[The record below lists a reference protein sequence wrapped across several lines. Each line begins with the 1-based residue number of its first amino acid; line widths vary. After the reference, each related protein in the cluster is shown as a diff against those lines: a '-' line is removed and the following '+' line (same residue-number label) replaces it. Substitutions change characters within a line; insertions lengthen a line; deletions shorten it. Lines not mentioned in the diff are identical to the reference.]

1 MARVTKKEIE
11 QRQRIQS
18 RMQKMNEY
26 HNKTYDYV
34 KDQLEFAS
42 GDQWQSG
49 VQAERKKDGRPT
61 VVLNLTKSYINR
73 VVNPVR
79 MNPVGVNVGTDNKEL
94 TELLSGIVRQVEV
107 ESRMKEV
114 TDVAYENAV
123 TGGLGWYRLGTDY
136 IDDDS
141 LEQKVTVDIV
151 RNPMSCWL
159 DPYSKRADGSD
170 AMHGA
175 FIEYI
180 DEEAA
185 KAEYGDEAVGQGLG
199 GIDIFEHWTVPD
211 GSVADFTYYEI
222 DCEKVQR
229 YWYEDGTTTDSQP
242 NPNKAYV
249 KARTIENKQVRAIRY
264 IGNKKIEEALIPI
277 PFIPLIPVYGDHLML
292 NNYSDVHLAGI
303 VHWIKDSQRMVNY
316 YGSNELELASLAPKS
331 PWVIAEGQIEGYEE
345 DWVNANRIATSA
357 LTYKPDALGGQMVP
371 PPQRADNQAQTG
383 GLMASR
389 QKAQEDMG
397 REIGIFDN
405 MLGQVEA
412 ANESGKAALLRANQ
426 GELPTAHYLQNL
438 EQSIAQVGRVML
450 YLLAW
455 VGDTPRMVGVRDP
468 QGKTQYVET
477 TLSEI
482 LTPKVLKNASIE
494 TTAGPAYESRRRES
508 INAIMQMGQIMPDKM
523 GVMADI
529 LVENLD
535 APGSLEIAER
545 LRKLPDIQAL
555 IDEGNGPTKEELE
568 QQLQGAQAQM
578 AQQQD
583 TMGKM
588 EGIIKQLQA
597 RIIAEDKDRQADM
610 AKTLIKE
617 EGALA
622 RERMKQVG
630 EDERAALKIEADA
643 ESDMRSLAGDVL
655 KAGQQADI
663 DLVGNF
669 SSKDYVPPIP
679 GPLSTDQAETT
690 QVSTNIN
697 NTLGE

>member
-1 MARVTKKEIE
+1 MARVTQKEIK
-11 QRQRIQS
+11 QRQRIQD
-18 RMQKMNEY
+18 RMQRMNEY

-42 GDQWQSG
+42 GDQWQTN
-49 VQAERKKDGRPT
+49 VRAERQKDGRPT

-79 MNPVGVNVGTDNKEL
+79 MNPIGVNVGTDNKEL
-94 TELLSGIVRQVEV
+94 TDLLSGIIRQVEV

-123 TGGLGWYRLGTDY
+123 TAGLGWYRLGTDY

-170 AMHGA
+170 AEFGA

-180 DEEAA
+180 DQEAA
-185 KAEYGDEAVGQGLG
+185 VEQYGEDAVGQGLG
-199 GIDIFEHWTVPD
+199 GVDIFEHWTVPED
-211 GSVADFTYYEI
+211 SVADFTYYELES
-222 DCEKVQR
+222 EKIQR
-229 YWYEDGTTTDSQP
+229 YWYENGTTTDGQP
-242 NPNKAYV
+242 NPNKPYV
-249 KARTIENKQVRAIRY
+249 KARTIEKKQVRAIRY
-264 IGNKKIEEALIPI
+264 IGNKKIE
-277 PFIPLIPVYGDHLML
+277 
-292 NNYSDVHLAGI
+292 
-303 VHWIKDSQRMVNY
+303 WIKDSQRMVNY

-345 DWVNANRIATSA
+345 DWLNANRIATSA

-371 PPQRADNQAQTG
+371 PPMRADNQAQTG

-455 VGDTPRMVGVRDP
+455 VGDTPRMVGVRDA
-468 QGKTQYVET
+468 QGQTKYVET

-508 INAIMQMGQIMPDKM
+508 INAIMQMGQIMPEKM

-529 LVENLD
+529 LVENMD
-535 APGSLEIAER
+535 APGSIEIAER

-555 IDEGNGPTKEELE
+555 LDEGEGPTKEELE

-597 RIIAEDKDRQADM
+597 RIIADDKDRQADM

-655 KAGQQADI
+655 KAEQKADI
-663 DLVGNF
+663 DLTANF
-669 SSKDYVPPIP
+669 TAEDYVPPVA
-679 GPLSTDQAETT
+679 GPLSTDKADTAE
-690 QVSTNIN
+690 VSASIDK
-697 NTLGE
+697 TLGK